1 MSDKSL
7 EGSREPPMTVVP
19 GGIEVRPR
27 RIGMVTL
34 DLIIA
39 GCAILISG
47 ISLFI
52 AIQQS
57 RTMQKQLAAASWPLL
72 QFSSGNTDDQNK
84 LAINMS
90 LTNAGVGP
98 ALIKRF
104 RILYGGKSYD
114 NYYRFLRDCCG
125 YSPPTGA
132 VTKFVHGTPLT
143 VFVEG
148 SVVRAAETR
157 SFLFMELASDNLDVW
172 KKLDRARFKVKFDAC
187 YCSVLGDCWH
197 SDLTGLEA
205 QQVAACPTFEKK
217 PS

>member
-7 EGSREPPMTVVP
+7 EGFREPPMTVVP
-19 GGIEVRPR
+19 GGVEVRPR
-27 RIGMVTL
+27 RIGVVTV

-72 QFSSGNTDDQNK
+72 QYSSGNTDDQNK
-84 LAINMS
+84 LAIEMTV
-90 LTNAGVGP
+90 TNAGVGP

-114 NYYRFLRDCCG
+114 NYYRFLLDCCG
-125 YSPPTGA
+125 YPVPKGQT
-132 VTKFVHGTPLT
+132 TKFVPGTPLT
-143 VFVEG
+143 AFVKG
-148 SVVRAAETR
+148 SVVRAGETKP
-157 SFLFMELASDNLDVW
+157 FLSMALTPDNQDMW
-172 KKLDRARFKVKFDAC
+172 KKLDRARFKLKFDAC

-197 SDLTGLEA
+197 SDLTGLDA
-205 QQVAACPTFEKK
+205 QQVAACPPLEKK